1 MQVSLYVRI
10 FYPVNILHTDKAKI
24 VRDSY
29 NFNYTSIILI
39 SILLYSSEINIRSI
53 YICKEIYNV
62 EFF

>member
-10 FYPVNILHTDKAKI
+10 FYPVNIRHTDKAKI
-24 VRDSY
+24 L
-29 NFNYTSIILI
+29 IIRNK
-39 SILLYSSEINIRSI
+39 YSFDI